1 MNDPPWREQRPN
13 RPYGGEPGA
22 RPRGR
27 VPGPPPGTPGAP
39 TGGTPGERGGA
50 VPPGAGRT
58 PQREPGRG
66 GADPRESDP
75 RGPNPGPGWGGRDP
89 GGQAPGGQ
97 APGGRGQAGSGGR
110 GGNGRDPGDGP
121 PTRRMPAQPL
131 TTPPGATQPGGV
143 RGDAIQPGS
152 RRDDRGRRNRRRA
165 PGRWGSLQGGLGV
178 CIIVASAAAGT
189 IATML
194 TRSSPGF
201 LLGLC
206 VVAGT
211 VVAALVVRPQAGRMI
226 LPAPVLSYLV
236 GALVSGFV
244 YNRSVGTSRTA
255 LAIGA
260 AQWIADGFF
269 AMVLATVAAIAI
281 TTARWLLW
289 RRRRPVPAPRDK
301 DWTPADGSRPG
312 PPRRPR
318 ETWDPAAEPGYP
330 GRPGAPRSPRTTAG
344 PRTQSDQG
352 GWNEADPRGAPRRPP
367 GPWSGTGP
375 YNFSSGA

>member
-1 MNDPPWREQRPN
+1 MGPPGRER
-13 RPYGGEPGA
+13 A
-22 RPRGR
+22 STGR
-27 VPGPPPGTPGAP
+27 VP
-39 TGGTPGERGGA
+39 
-50 VPPGAGRT
+50 
-58 PQREPGRG
+58 
-66 GADPRESDP
+66 
-75 RGPNPGPGWGGRDP
+75 PGWDGR
-89 GGQAPGGQ
+89 
-97 APGGRGQAGSGGR
+97 APGGRGPGGPGGPNGPAGPDRRDGSGR
-110 GGNGRDPGDGP
+110 GPGDGP
-121 PTRRMPAQPL
+121 PTRQMPAQPRE
-131 TTPPGATQPGGV
+131 A
-143 RGDAIQPGS
+143 
-152 RRDDRGRRNRRRA
+152 RGRHNPRRA
-165 PGRWGSLQGGLGV
+165 PRPARWGGLQGGLGV

-189 IATML
+189 IATMV
-194 TRSSPGF
+194 TRNAPGS

-206 VVAGT
+206 VLAGT
-211 VVAALVVRPQAGRMI
+211 VVAALAVRPRAGRLI
-226 LPAPVLSYLV
+226 FPVPVLSYLV
-236 GALVSGFV
+236 GALVSGYV
-244 YNRSVGTSRTA
+244 YNRSTGTSRTA